1 MKLLISWHKFG
12 RDLFDSALAALPL
25 LFTNCVSRDDRK
37 GRKSIS
43 SALRLWLPHTFSYR
57 FSTGFI
63 FEHQILMMKFY
74 DETFRGRRK
83 KTGRRWVNKHLA
95 QSPHFLLWTSLDIIK
110 IGYSL
115 KYSIKR
121 RREVGRQEFVV
132 LILKRFAFSIIISHF
147 TSSWFWF
154 YFLFFC
160 SLHSKDSPSSKL
172 MFDPFYLD
180 NICIKHN
187 DTTTTTMMHIQEVK
201 KEEKKLHPWGIFALS
216 FSLSLS
222 YCILYLLLCFNSRWK
237 LFETTESLSKY
248 DIISTHFS
256 SGGGGISCIGVE
268 IGVFSISIIANGASG
283 SGSGDTALSPIA
295 PPSAAAGSD
304 AFPALLP
311 NLTDFMKLFND
322 ETLCSL

>member
-1 MKLLISWHKFG
+1 MELGLVNPKVMKLLISWHKFG

-216 FSLSLS
+216 FSLSFVLH
-222 YCILYLLLCFNSRWK
+222 
-237 LFETTESLSKY
+237 SLSFIMFQFSLE
-248 DIISTHFS
+248 IIRNDGILKQIRHHFYS
-256 SGGGGISCIGVE
+256 LFIRWRWHIMHWGGNWS
-268 IGVFSISIIANGASG
+268 FLNFHHRQWR
-283 SGSGDTALSPIA
+283 LW
-295 PPSAAAGSD
+295 
-304 AFPALLP
+304 LR
-311 NLTDFMKLFND
+311 
-322 ETLCSL
+322 